1 MKHLII
7 LLEKSLEEARQLRTT
22 HAEQIEAL
30 TTAYEAKLDQLRD
43 DLIEEYG
50 IRLSEAERRLT
61 YEKYLV
67 VEEFKDFRE
76 RTEAARELWQK
87 VQDDHVGVLPTGYLP
102 RRMLFEKLEKSW
114 ETLDARDVHMIE
126 AVLDGKVISI

>member
-1 MKHLII
+1 MHNII
-7 LLEKSLEEARQLRTT
+7 QLLEKSLEEARQLRTS

-30 TTAYEAKLDQLRD
+30 TVSYEAKIDQVRD
-43 DLIEEYG
+43 DLIEDYTK
-50 IRLSEAERRLT
+50 RLSEAERRLT

-102 RRMLFEKLEKSW
+102 RRMLFEKLERSW
-114 ETLDARDVHMIE
+114 ETLDARDVHMVE

>member
-7 LLEKSLEEARQLRTT
+7 LLEKSLEEARQRRTT
-22 HAEQIEAL
+22 QAEQIEAL
-30 TTAYEAKLDQLRD
+30 TVAYEAKLDQLRES
-43 DLIEEYG
+43 LIEEYG

-102 RRMLFEKLEKSW
+102 RRMLFEKLERSW

-126 AVLDGKVISI
+126 AVLDGKVMSL